1 MRAEC
6 VSDKDIPVLDF
17 AQQPEDE
24 AKLPA
29 AIFEDQEAHNIPDS
43 MKLWNE
49 ISSSQPLRLSSRNA
63 QAAKLPEKKAEA
75 PVERVKTPVQIKSN
89 TYQLVKNLTAPY

>member
-29 AIFEDQEAHNIPDS
+29 AIFEDQEAHHIPES

-49 ISSSQPLRLSSRNA
+49 IS
-63 QAAKLPEKKAEA
+63 
-75 PVERVKTPVQIKSN
+75 
-89 TYQLVKNLTAPY
+89 